1 MTALLIAVLASLR
14 ATTRS
19 RLELAAE
26 ILELRHQLA
35 VLQRTTPERPRLRP
49 IDRLLWVMGWN
60 ERALR
65 RHLQRYVA
73 YYHEGRTHLSLDA
86 DAPIHRAAQ
95 PPACG
100 SIVAVPRSAV
110 CITHYRVSVVT
121 PFAAQFG
128 IHCRVARWRFFLLLL
143 GLTAAA
149 CHATTARSTRTT
161 IPASTDRQAWLDQF
175 ARGYFPGRSGQVF
188 LVPREG
194 DFVVDR
200 DPLYAFMHGS
210 PWDYDTHVPLL
221 FHGTPFVK
229 QGVWSGFVTQQDV
242 VPTLAALL
250 GTVPPATAVG
260 QPLRQA
266 LAETQARPRVLA
278 LFVLDGT
285 RADYFDTYADVL
297 PTLSRLR
304 REGAWFGN
312 AHVTSVPTL
321 TAVGHAN
328 LGTGAEPRIHGLVV
342 NKLFNRV
349 SGTYQEAYDGL
360 NPGEMMALTLA
371 DVWNIE
377 TEGRA
382 IIIGQGGA
390 IRATAGL
397 VGHGACVLNGRR
409 VLAAS
414 YSTRDA
420 GWETNPTCY
429 AMSEALKPFNAR
441 KYWEEAG
448 PWMGHDI
455 ADATKFRHSGTFQR
469 FEGDALAAVLE
480 HEAIGADDVTDLVFV
495 NLKGPDYVGHAY
507 GPASAEIKE
516 ELQELDRQIARAL
529 AIIARKSGDGR
540 FVAAFTADHGMP
552 GEPRPGGRHYMDDI
566 RALIDRRFSP
576 SGGTVVQ
583 YYNDAAGNEI
593 YLDTAKL
600 TSRGTALKDVAS
612 FLESQGF
619 FAAVYTEDE
628 VRRAQ
633 SRLPLRSQRVERG
646 PPR

>member
-1 MTALLIAVLASLR
+1 MPEYTDAVSPARAFLLF
-14 ATTRS
+14 
-19 RLELAAE
+19 
-26 ILELRHQLA
+26 
-35 VLQRTTPERPRLRP
+35 
-49 IDRLLWVMGWN
+49 
-60 ERALR
+60 
-65 RHLQRYVA
+65 
-73 YYHEGRTHLSLDA
+73 LSLA
-86 DAPIHRAAQ
+86 
-95 PPACG
+95 
-100 SIVAVPRSAV
+100 
-110 CITHYRVSVVT
+110 
-121 PFAAQFG
+121 
-128 IHCRVARWRFFLLLL
+128 
-143 GLTAAA
+143 AAA
-149 CHATTARSTRTT
+149 CHATSAPSTPETT
-161 IPASTDRQAWLDQF
+161 PPIPAAADRQAWLDQF
-175 ARGYFPGRSGQVF
+175 ARGYFPGRSGQIF

-200 DPLYAFMHGS
+200 DPWYAFMHGS
-210 PWDYDTHVPLL
+210 PWTYDTHVPLL
-221 FHGTPFVK
+221 FHGAPFIK
-229 QGVWSGFVTQQDV
+229 QGVSNDRVTQQDV

-250 GTVPPATAVG
+250 GTAPPATALG

-266 LAETQARPRVLA
+266 LAATGARPRVIA

-285 RADYFDTYADVL
+285 RADYFDTYADVM

-342 NKLFNRV
+342 NRLFNRV
-349 SGTYQEAYDGL
+349 SGKFQEAYDGL
-360 NPGEMMALTLA
+360 NPGELMALTLA

-414 YSTRDA
+414 YSTRDG
-420 GWETNPTCY
+420 GWETNPACY

-441 KYWEEAG
+441 KYWEDAAG
-448 PWMGHDI
+448 KWMGHDI
-455 ADATKFRHSGTFQR
+455 ADATKFRHSAAFQR

-480 HEAIGADDVTDLVFV
+480 HEPIGADEVTDLLFV

-507 GPASAEIKE
+507 GPASAEIRE
-516 ELQELDRQIARAL
+516 ELAELDRQLTRAL
-529 AIIARKSGDGR
+529 AIIARKAGDGR

-566 RALIDRRFSP
+566 SALIDKRFSP
-576 SGGTVVQ
+576 SGGRSCSITTTRPTTRF
-583 YYNDAAGNEI
+583 

-600 TSRGTALKDVAS
+600 ASLKVALKDVAS

-633 SRLPLRSQRVERG
+633 SRLPLSSQ
-646 PPR
+646 

>member
-1 MTALLIAVLASLR
+1 MAHLR
-14 ATTRS
+14 S
-19 RLELAAE
+19 FL
-26 ILELRHQLA
+26 
-35 VLQRTTPERPRLRP
+35 
-49 IDRLLWVMGWN
+49 
-60 ERALR
+60 
-65 RHLQRYVA
+65 
-73 YYHEGRTHLSLDA
+73 
-86 DAPIHRAAQ
+86 
-95 PPACG
+95 
-100 SIVAVPRSAV
+100 
-110 CITHYRVSVVT
+110 
-121 PFAAQFG
+121 
-128 IHCRVARWRFFLLLL
+128 FLLS
-143 GLTAAA
+143 LTAAA
-149 CHATTARSTRTT
+149 CHATTVPSTRPST
-161 IPASTDRQAWLDQF
+161 PASTDRQAWLDQF
-175 ARGYFPGRSGQVF
+175 ARGYFPGRSGQLF

-210 PWDYDTHVPLL
+210 PWTYDTHVPLL
-221 FHGTPFVK
+221 FHGAPFVT
-229 QGVWSGFVTQQDV
+229 QGASNDAVTQQDV

-266 LAETQARPRVLA
+266 LAETTVRPRVLA

-285 RADYFDTYADVL
+285 RPDYFDTYADVL

-312 AHVTSVPTL
+312 ARVTSVPTL

-328 LGTGAEPRIHGLVV
+328 LGTGAEPRVHGLVV

-349 SGTYQEAYDGL
+349 SGKFQEAYDGL

-420 GWETNPTCY
+420 GWETNPACY

-441 KYWEEAG
+441 KYWEEASG
-448 PWMGHDI
+448 TWMGHDI
-455 ADATKFRHSGTFQR
+455 ADATKFRHSAVFQR

-516 ELQELDRQIARAL
+516 ELAELDRQLARAL
-529 AIIARKSGDGR
+529 AIITRKGGDGR

-552 GEPRPGGRHYMDDI
+552 GEPRAGGRHYMDEI
-566 RALIDRRFSP
+566 SALIDKRFSP

-583 YYNDAAGNEI
+583 YYSDPANNEI

-600 TSRGTALKDVAS
+600 TSLGIALKDVAS

-619 FAAVYTEDE
+619 FAAVYTEDD

-633 SRLPLRSQRVERG
+633 SRLPLRAQ
-646 PPR
+646 